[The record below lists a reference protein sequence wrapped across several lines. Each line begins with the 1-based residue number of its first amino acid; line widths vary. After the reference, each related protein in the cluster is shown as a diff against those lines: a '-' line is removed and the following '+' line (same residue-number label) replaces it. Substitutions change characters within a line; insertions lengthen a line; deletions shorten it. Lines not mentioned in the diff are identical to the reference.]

1 MLRRALLAGLL
12 STAIVG
18 CGGGSASSTPTPL
31 SSGMDVYTVAG
42 PTCPVQSQGQ
52 TCTAPVSATV
62 VVTQSGATRATV
74 TTSSNGRGHIPLP
87 PGVYTLTGQ
96 TSSRF
101 PRAPGPRQVTVY
113 PGQFIAVQLAF
124 DTGIR

>member
-1 MLRRALLAGLL
+1 LLGA
-12 STAIVG
+12 AIVG
-18 CGGGSASSTPTPL
+18 CGGGSVSRTPPPL
-31 SSGMDVYTVAG
+31 LSGIDVSTVAG
-42 PTCPVQSQGQ
+42 PTCPVQRQGQ

-62 VVTQSGATRATV
+62 VVTQGGATRATV
-74 TTSSNGRGHIPLP
+74 TTSSDGRGHLPLP
-87 PGVYTLTGQ
+87 PGVYTVAAQ

-101 PRAPGPRQVTVY
+101 PRAPAPRQVTVY